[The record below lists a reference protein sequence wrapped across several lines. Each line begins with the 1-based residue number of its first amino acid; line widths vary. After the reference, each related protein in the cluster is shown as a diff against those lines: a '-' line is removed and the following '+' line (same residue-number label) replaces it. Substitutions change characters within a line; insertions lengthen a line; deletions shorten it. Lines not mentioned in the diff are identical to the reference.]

1 MLAITIVRHGESIG
15 NIQRRWQGHTDS
27 PLTNFGAQQAE
38 QAGEALKHE
47 KFTFAISSD
56 LTRTMTTAK
65 LILSRNIYF
74 VTNPMEL
81 RTDFRL
87 REQHFG
93 NFEDKPYNIP
103 VKYAITPPDPR
114 IIKFAGEGAE
124 SLQDVFNRA
133 MSFISDLLTH
143 YQQRRQQITCQQE
156 YPHILIVSH
165 SIFINE
171 FLNALLTHKTLLH
184 QQQPWQFVPLHNTS
198 IYTIRVHPCD
208 DYQQEPLRI
217 EVIRN
222 NYLEHLNGLIRQQ
235 GGIGS
240 AAYDIKQKK
249 ISSFFQK
256 KQQNSRIVTQR
267 EIIEDPMDED

>member
-74 VTNPMEL
+74 VTNPMEIC
-81 RTDFRL
+81 TDFRL

-93 NFEDKPYNIP
+93 NFEDKSLNIP

-114 IIKFAGEGAE
+114 LIKFVGEGAE

-133 MSFISDLLTH
+133 TTFISDLLTH

-171 FLNALLTHKTLLH
+171 FLNALLSHKTLLR

-198 IYTIRVHPCD
+198 IFTLRVHPCD
-208 DYQQEPLRI
+208 DHKQEPLRI

-222 NYLEHLNGLIRQQ
+222 NYVEHLNGLIRQQ

-240 AAYDIKQKK
+240 AVYDIKQKK

-256 KQQNSRIVTQR
+256 KQQNSRIVTKR
-267 EIIEDPMDED
+267 EIMEDPMDED